1 MRFHTSLF
9 FVGENMSKNKK
20 DIPMWA
26 KTGHKKPVTRRDFL
40 AAGIIPFAASVFV
53 PSWASLLLSGKAH
66 AAEGDMNCDAAD
78 ALIPVVT
85 VNLSGGA
92 ALSSNFLPMNA
103 AGDPIA
109 SYNKMGLGN
118 NQVPIVREF
127 GNVPFAGMENGV
139 LLSQFLAGVRAGAV
153 ATTIDRTAFVAVP
166 NESQNDTP
174 ANKLD
179 ISGLVTKAGLIG
191 ANLPNLGR
199 VQTSTGIQQAAALVP
214 PPSPLIVN
222 NFNSLSTSIGYTA
235 AVAQS
240 LNPKQ
245 RESLSKLMRDLNTA
259 QTRKLA
265 AIKDGEGVKKV
276 LDCAG
281 IKNVDVVV
289 KGAGIID
296 PRGNQT
302 FAQAWGVNAQTAAT
316 DNNLISAAMVYNTL
330 LGQAGT
336 TNLNIGGYDYHDGTR
351 ATGDAKDREAGT
363 MVGRILQSAA
373 ILGKPVFIYVVSD
386 GSVFSPD
393 SASRSAPWAGD
404 RASNGV
410 NYILYY
416 NPAGRPETNG
426 FQIGS
431 FTDNQGADTS
441 FITGGDPEKAALAVF
456 ANWCQVNKRMDLL
469 EKVAGRPFD
478 TNNLPKVL
486 KFG

>member
-1 MRFHTSLF
+1 
-9 FVGENMSKNKK
+9 MSKNKK

-40 AAGIIPFAASVFV
+40 AAGLIPFAASVFV
-53 PSWASLLLSGKAH
+53 PSWASLLLGGKAH
-66 AAEGDMNCDAAD
+66 AADGEMNCDVAD
-78 ALIPVVT
+78 ALVPVVT
-85 VNLSGGA
+85 VNLFGGA

-103 AGDPIA
+103 AGDPIS

-118 NQVPIVREF
+118 NQVPILREF

-139 LLSQFLAGVRAGAV
+139 LLSKFLVGVRAGAV
-153 ATTIDRTAFVAVP
+153 ASTIANTAFVAVP
-166 NESQNDTP
+166 NESQNDTT

-199 VQTSTGIQQAAALVP
+199 FNSATGTQQSPALIP
-214 PPSPLIVN
+214 PPTPLIVS
-222 NFNSLSTSIGYTA
+222 NFGSLSTSIGYTA

-240 LNPKQ
+240 LNAKQ
-245 RESLSKLMRDLNTA
+245 RESLSKLMRDLNTT

-265 AIKDGEGVKKV
+265 AIKDGDGIKKV

-296 PRGNQT
+296 PRGNT
-302 FAQAWGVNAQTAAT
+302 AFAQAWGVNAQTTAT
-316 DNNLISAAMVYNTL
+316 DERLISAAMVYNTI
-330 LGQAGT
+330 LGQAGSSSL
-336 TNLNIGGYDYHDGTR
+336 NLGGYDYHDQTR
-351 ATGDAKDREAGT
+351 TTGDTKDQEAGT
-363 MVGRILQSAA
+363 LVGRILQSAA
-373 ILGKPVFIYVVSD
+373 ILNKPVFVYVTSD
-386 GSVFSPD
+386 GSVFSPE
-393 SASRSAPWAGD
+393 SASRTAPWAGD

-410 NYILYY
+410 SYMLYY
-416 NPAGRPETNG
+416 SPRGRAETNG

-441 FITGGDPEKAALAVF
+441 FVTGGDPEKAALAVF
-456 ANWCQVNKRMDLL
+456 ANWCQINNRMDLL
-469 EKVAGRPFD
+469 ERVAGRPFD